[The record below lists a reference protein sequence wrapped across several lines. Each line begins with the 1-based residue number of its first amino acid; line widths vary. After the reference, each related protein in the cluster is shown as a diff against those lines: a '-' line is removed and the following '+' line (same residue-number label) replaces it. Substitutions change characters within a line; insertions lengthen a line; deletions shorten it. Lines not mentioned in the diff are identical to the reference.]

1 MKTIYHLIILFVL
14 IGFPGMAQVPGS
26 FNCEFTVAPTA
37 CINQHVKVLY
47 TGGASAN
54 ATYTWNFDGAVIIS
68 GSGQGPYYVKWET
81 TGEKHITLSIHF
93 EGLSCTGTKP
103 VHVIHQPAAFH
114 MTGGG
119 AVIPGTPGVLVGL
132 SGSESGIIYKLRL
145 NGQYTGATAL
155 GTGQVISFGPQLIP
169 GNYTAVAKVD
179 GSDCLREM
187 EGVAVVT
194 SLPPPPLQHICMV
207 TFDTATSLNKI
218 VWNKHPGLPV
228 LHYNIFK
235 ETYQNNIFTKIGEV
249 PYTSM
254 SVFVDTTS
262 DPLIKSDKFKISVT
276 DSAGHEGEKSL
287 YHKTIHL
294 NINPGI
300 FGFNLIWNHYEGF
313 EFKTYKIHR
322 KYASGPWELID
333 SIASNVDSYTD
344 FYTAP
349 GITTYY
355 IEVIRLEPCNP
366 SLKSNEIMSVISN
379 TAYAAP
385 LGQDENK
392 VEDVLIYP
400 NPATDKITISM
411 PGNISA
417 RFELLTLDG
426 RTLTNGMISA
436 PRSEIKITDLAKGIY
451 LLKITGDK
459 MAVVRKIVKN

>member
-1 MKTIYHLIILFVL
+1 MKKIFPIFLLFIL
-14 IGFPGMAQVPGS
+14 IGFPGSAQFPGS
-26 FNCEFTVAPTA
+26 LNCEFTVAPTA
-37 CINQHVKVLY
+37 CVNQHVKVLY
-47 TGGASAN
+47 TGGASVN
-54 ATYTWNFDGAVIIS
+54 ATYTWNFDGAIIIS

-81 TGEKHITLSIHF
+81 TGEKHVTLSIQF
-93 EGLSCTGTKP
+93 EGLTCTGTKP
-103 VHVIHQPAAFH
+103 VHVILQPAAFN

-119 AVIPGTPGVLVGL
+119 AVVPGTPGVIVGL
-132 SGSESGIIYKLRL
+132 SGSETGIIYKLRL
-145 NGQYTGATAL
+145 NGQYTGATVI
-155 GTGQVISFGPQLIP
+155 GTGQPISFGPQLVP
-169 GNYTAVAKVD
+169 GNYTVVAKVD
-179 GSDCLREM
+179 GSDCMREM

-194 SLPPPPLQHICMV
+194 AVPPPPLQNICMV
-207 TFDTATSLNKI
+207 TFDTATSQNKI
-218 VWNKHPGLPV
+218 VWNKHPGLHIA
-228 LHYNIFK
+228 HYNIFK
-235 ETYQNNIFTKIGEV
+235 ETYQNNVFTKIGEV

-322 KYASGPWELID
+322 KHASGAWELID

-366 SLKSNEIMSVISN
+366 SLKNNEILSVISN
-379 TAYAAP
+379 TAFAAP
-385 LGQDENK
+385 LGQDENMA
-392 VEDVLIYP
+392 EGVLVYP

-426 RTLTNGMISA
+426 RILTNGMINA
-436 PRSEIKITDLAKGIY
+436 QRSEIKIADLAKGIY
-451 LLKITGDK
+451 LLRITSDKI
-459 MAVVRKIVKN
+459 AEIRKIVKN